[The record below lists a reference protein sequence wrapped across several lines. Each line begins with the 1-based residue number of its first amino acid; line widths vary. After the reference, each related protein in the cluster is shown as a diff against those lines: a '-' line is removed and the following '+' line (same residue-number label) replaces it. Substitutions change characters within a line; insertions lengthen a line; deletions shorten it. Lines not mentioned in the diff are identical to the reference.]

1 MSVLWS
7 IPQRITILRAN
18 QLAADSATAL
28 QTAYTDT
35 GIGQTEMGDR
45 AIEFPFEAI
54 NDALLE
60 AGSQIVQAI
69 GNDPHSPYRT
79 YFAGVTASLATG
91 ANIPTTSSASKPVI
105 GKIGDVLDAST
116 SQKYTL
122 VPYQVVQAYNVLK
135 TNILKVNPYQYY
147 TDNKRIY
154 HTGTNV
160 VADVVIWSNADQT
173 ALMITDPRGACPFPE
188 NLLSLLVDGA
198 LSRIFRGT
206 FNIQQAPEYYR
217 KWVDGMSALGMNIES
232 TMARSQ
238 AE

>member
-7 IPQRITILRAN
+7 IPQREIILRAN
-18 QLAADSATAL
+18 QLMASSATAL
-28 QTAYTDT
+28 QTAYTAT
-35 GIGQTEMGDR
+35 GIGQTQMSDR
-45 AIEFPFEAI
+45 ATEFPFEAT

-69 GNDPHSPYRT
+69 GKDPHSPYRT
-79 YFAGVTASLATG
+79 YFAGVTASLASG
-91 ANIPTTSSASKPVI
+91 ANVPTTSSASKPVE

-116 SQKYTL
+116 SRKYTFA
-122 VPYQVVQAYNVLK
+122 PFQVVQGYNTLK
-135 TNILKVNPYQYY
+135 TNILKVNPYLYY

-160 VADVVIWSNADQT
+160 VADVVIWSVTDQT
-173 ALMITDPRGACPFPE
+173 ALMITDPRGTCPFPE
-188 NLLSLLVDGA
+188 SLLPLLVDGA
-198 LSRIFRGT
+198 LSRIFRGS
-206 FNIQQAPEYYR
+206 FNIAQAPEYYK
-217 KWVDGMSALGMNIES
+217 KWVDGMNTLGVNVAD